1 MNFKSMVGP
10 MKVAFDKHSPA
21 ILTGIGI
28 TGTFMAVF
36 FAVKATPKAE
46 RSIEAKK
53 KELDK
58 EKLSVGETIG
68 ATWKYYLPTA
78 ITVATSTA
86 CIIGAN
92 SISTRRTAAL
102 AAAYSI
108 SETALAE
115 YQNKVKEV
123 VGERKESDIRADIAR
138 DRMAADP
145 PSKSEVIVTGKGET
159 WFQESITKR
168 YFKSDIEKVRKIEND
183 LNREMRSSNTISMN
197 DLLYSLG
204 IPSNH
209 QVLADIGWDINKFP
223 IEFIFSPIMTEDV
236 GVCIELD
243 YRYKPTSIV

>member
-1 MNFKSMVGP
+1 MSFKSWIGP
-10 MKVAFDKHSPA
+10 VKVALDKNSPA
-21 ILTGIGI
+21 ILTGVGV
-28 TGTFMAVF
+28 TGTVLAVI
-36 FAVKATPKAE
+36 FAIRATPKAE
-46 RSIEAKK
+46 KSIEKKK

-92 SISTRRTAAL
+92 SVNTRRTAAI

-115 YQNKVKEV
+115 YQDKVKEV
-123 VGERKESDIRADIAR
+123 VGETKEGDIRADIAR

-145 PSKSEVIVTGKGET
+145 PSKSEVIITGKGET

-183 LNREMRSSNTISMN
+183 LNREMRSSNTISVN

-209 QVLADIGWDINKFP
+209 QVLTDIGWDINKFP
-223 IEFIFSPIMTEDV
+223 IEFIFTPIMTEDV